1 MKKSETLPAG
11 VYNLIFKNVL
21 EGIYLITSEDRYLTA
36 NHALAGI
43 LGYKSTTELLKDMT
57 VKGHGLY
64 VKPDRRAKFLRLLQE
79 SDSISGFESQVCRK
93 DGSIIWISENVK
105 AVRNGKGKGKLLY
118 YLGTVEDI
126 TAKKQIE
133 EALRQSESNLRIQLC
148 KSEANMKVYVEM
160 LDDVCNA
167 YKKMDE
173 LFLSF
178 VETIVHALD
187 ERCKWMKGHSER
199 VASYAMAIAKA
210 IGIKQEEMRNL
221 RIAALLHDIGRLLS
235 HDSLFEKQ
243 SGLSNEEYELIK
255 RHPLQGATILDRI
268 GDLKEI
274 TPLIRHHHERMD
286 GKGYPDGLKG
296 EEIPLCARILH
307 LAESYDSMT
316 ADRPYRQAPGKDFAF
331 SELKR
336 CNNTQFD
343 PKVAEAALKV
353 L

>member
-1 MKKSETLPAG
+1 MKKSEALPAG
-11 VYNLIFKNVL
+11 IYNLIFKNVL
-21 EGIYLITSEDRYLTA
+21 EGIYLITSENRYITA

-43 LGYKSTTELLKDMT
+43 LGYESTTALLKDMT
-57 VKGHGLY
+57 DKGHKLY
-64 VKPDRRAKFLRLLQE
+64 VKPERQAKFLRLLQE
-79 SDSISGFESQVCRK
+79 NDSISGFESQVCRK
-93 DGSIIWISENVK
+93 DGSRIWISENVR
-105 AVRNGKGKGKLLY
+105 AVRNGKGKILY
-118 YLGTVEDI
+118 CLGTVEDI
-126 TAKKQIE
+126 TAKKQAE
-133 EALRQSESNLRIQLC
+133 EALRQSEANLRMQLR
-148 KSEANMKVYVEM
+148 KSEENREGYAEM

-167 YKKMDE
+167 YDKMDE

-199 VASYAMAIAKA
+199 VASYSMAIAKA
-210 IGIKQEEMRNL
+210 IGVKQEEMRNL
-221 RIAALLHDIGRLLS
+221 RIAALLHDIGRLCS
-235 HDSLFEKQ
+235 NDSLFEKQ
-243 SGLSNEEYELIK
+243 GLSNEDYELIK
-255 RHPLQGATILDRI
+255 RHPLQGATILDGI
-268 GDLKEI
+268 GDLKDI
-274 TPLIRHHHERMD
+274 IPLIRHHHERTD

-343 PKVAEAALKV
+343 PKVAEAALEV

>member
-1 MKKSETLPAG
+1 MKKTEALQSG
-11 VYNLIFKNVL
+11 IYNLIFENML
-21 EGIYLITSEDRYLTA
+21 EGIYLITSENGYLTA

-43 LGYKSTTELLKDMT
+43 LGYRSTAALLKDMT
-57 VKGHGLY
+57 DNGHKLY
-64 VKPDRRAKFLRLLQE
+64 VKPDRQAKFFRLLQE
-79 SDSISGFESQVCRK
+79 NDSIIGFESQVCRK

-105 AVRNGKGKGKLLY
+105 AVRNGKSKLLY

-126 TAKKQIE
+126 TAKKQTE
-133 EALRQSESNLRIQLC
+133 EALRQSESNLRIQLRR
-148 KSEANMKVYVEM
+148 SEENGEVYVEM
-160 LDDVCNA
+160 IDDVCNA

-199 VASYAMAIAKA
+199 VALYSMAIAKA
-210 IGIKQEEMRNL
+210 IGVKQEEMRNL
-221 RIAALLHDIGRLLS
+221 RIAALLHDIGRLYS
-235 HDSLFEKQ
+235 NDSLLEKQ
-243 SGLSNEEYELIK
+243 GLSKEEYELIK

-268 GDLKEI
+268 EDLKEI
-274 TPLIRHHHERMD
+274 VPLIRYHHERID

-343 PKVAEAALKV
+343 HEVAEAALKV